1 MLTLVFGIAVFL
13 FWRYRYPF
21 ALTYQEQLQL
31 FLFDGD
37 YFWERMTEPGGFAR
51 YIAEFLVQFYNA
63 MAIGAFILAVLFVLV
78 QRLTWRLMKTH
89 QSPLTSYLYPLSFIP
104 ALILWWYLV
113 VPDTAALLAH
123 RSDGAAGGR
132 IDAAMDSSGWC
143 SGLCVGADPAQC
155 TLVAFPDVEGIAG
168 Y

>member
-1 MLTLVFGIAVFL
+1 MQMKYSKVKKIQPLYKHARWLLTLIFGIAVFL

-63 MAIGAFILAVLFVLV
+63 MAIGALILAVLMMLV

-89 QSPLTSYLYPLSFIP
+89 QSPLTSYLLPRNIQVFIYSTMTRRF
-104 ALILWWYLV
+104 L
-113 VPDTAALLAH
+113 
-123 RSDGAAGGR
+123 
-132 IDAAMDSSGWC
+132 
-143 SGLCVGADPAQC
+143 
-155 TLVAFPDVEGIAG
+155 TLVIQVVRHTNLLCPQNCPSCMR
-168 Y
+168 